1 MNTEEI
7 WLPVVGYEGYYE
19 VSNLGRVRS
28 LRKTLKN
35 NIRNGYC
42 QVGLFINGNRKI
54 VYVHRL
60 VAEVF
65 IINPDNKPEV
75 NHKDGIKTNNNVF
88 NLEWATFKENNQH
101 AFKTGLNKGTWTG
114 KFGIE
119 NSSSKPVIQLDKVGN
134 VLNKFGSMMEANRKT
149 DIIYQN
155 ISKCCLGER
164 KSAGGYIW
172 KFDEETVT

>member
-7 WLPVVGYEGYYE
+7 WLPVKDYEEYYE
-19 VSNLGRVRS
+19 VSNLGSVRS

-60 VAEVF
+60 VAVTF
-65 IINPDNKPEV
+65 ISNPDNKPEV

-119 NSSSKPVIQLDKVGN
+119 NSSSKPVIQLDKAGN
-134 VLNKFGSMMEANRKT
+134 VLSKFDGIMEANRKT
-149 DIIYQN
+149 GIIYQN
-155 ISKCCLGER
+155 ISKCCCGER
-164 KSAGGYIW
+164 KSAGGYVW
-172 KFDEETVT
+172 KFDDNL